1 MRPLFR
7 RAPPPAA
14 VRFAVLALG
23 ALCAGAAMAQSPLI
37 AVSLSASP
45 NPSTT
50 GNYTVSGSLAGAR
63 PASFTSYRLREVG
76 SSGPIGYY
84 GISNPASFSFSLS
97 GKAVGSYTYRA
108 QRCSYTPGSSSP
120 PRCENLGNA
129 LTVRVVA
136 PNKAPVANAGADGSV
151 AEGGSASLDGS
162 GSSDADNDTLTYAW
176 TQTSGTTVTLS
187 GATAAK
193 PSFTAPELL
202 ANQNLVFSLTVND
215 GKAASAA
222 DTVTVTVV
230 ADNDAPTAN
239 AGADRTVNAGAS
251 VTLSGSGSDP
261 EKQTLSYAWSQTS
274 GTSVTLSGSSTA
286 SASFTAPD
294 SAATLTFS
302 LTVGD
307 GVKTSAAD
315 SVTVTVKP
323 PPNTAPVAN
332 AGANKSV
339 AEGGAVTLDGSASKD
354 GDGDKLTY
362 AWTQTSGTTVTL
374 SGATAAKPSFTA
386 PELLASQNLVF
397 SLTVNDGKATSAAD
411 SVTVTVTADN
421 DAPSANAGADRT
433 VDAGASVTLSGS
445 GSDPEKQSLTYAWTQ
460 TAGTTVS
467 LSGSRAASASFTA
480 PDSAG
485 TLTFS
490 LTVSDGVKTSAADA
504 VTVTVRPP
512 PNTAPVARAGADT
525 SVGEGNRATL
535 DGSGSRDD
543 DGDSLTYAW
552 TQTSGTTVTLSGA
565 TAAKPSFTAPELL
578 ANQNLVFSLT
588 VNDGKATSAAD
599 SVTVT
604 VTADND
610 APTANAGA
618 DRAVNAG
625 ASVTLSGS
633 GSDPEK
639 QSLTYAWAQTSGTSV
654 TLSGASTA
662 SASFTAPDSAATLT
676 FSLTVGDGVKTSAAD
691 SVTVTVRPPA
701 DRTPSF
707 GSAAIAAKSWT
718 AGKPIAEFPAPAATG
733 GDGALSYAARGL
745 PGGVRLRIDSGTRV
759 FSGAPA
765 SAGSGTATLAVRDS
779 DGDIDTVSFA
789 WTVAANAT
797 PSFGAASVPAQAW
810 TAGKAIAPFTLPSA
824 TGGDAPVSHGAGGL
838 PKGVV
843 VSPELKVSGMPIRTG
858 AGTATLTARDA
869 DGDIATLTFA
879 WTVGSPNEPIAGTV
893 LSASPASP
901 AAVPD
906 YTVSARHTPARSY
919 HTVHL
924 IETDP
929 WGTVTE
935 HHVGATSF
943 GRVFRNRVNGSYR
956 YRLRGCYAIP
966 APVTGGEVCEHLGD
980 PLTVTVEVPDPDSM
994 AAQLKH
1000 AYEARVSP
1008 SGDALRIERTS
1019 TARGGGQFTGVVLK
1033 VRQAESETEDAEP
1046 ASVEPESASTDAGM
1060 PAWTVTSAVD
1070 LVINDVNL
1078 DGFADVLVRGL
1089 GKVGEKFSNVDDQ
1102 ILYAPGRAGGAPPVR
1117 RAVDDALKD
1126 FLTEVGEWTKNP
1138 SYFENKVETRP
1149 RHVQGF
1155 VLECWVDVASENL
1168 ERYCRLVRRRVRDG
1182 NETVHTNKSEDAREF
1197 AGQFSWV
1204 DGRINS
1210 RVTPGSARA
1219 VTVDRLLSDVLG
1231 APAMNGGLARSCPPG
1246 GSIEEVPCDERG
1258 LLGNLLF
1265 RAIQYIYVDVNAV
1278 PPNEDGSTDRNGNPT
1293 IQPGEYRFLTE
1304 NEATILR
1311 ENGFADLTD
1320 PDNPA
1325 ESYPLYRTRI
1335 FHHGRT
1341 VDEPVEYKNNR
1352 LYVTRPHTT
1361 TIGMP
1366 ECNARERRELL
1377 TCYTDEFKTVE
1388 EVTLLVHEATHVWQ
1402 NEANMR
1408 TDIGRDEALYE
1419 GTYQYRLA
1427 GEGNAGVIEKKDF
1440 SCFTRE
1446 QQAEMV
1452 SDLYRLRKNTNPRLQ
1467 ANNSHGRMT
1476 AERRKEAIGQLEA
1489 IVPVPL
1495 PMNYEI
1501 PENGTDP
1508 CASTGR

>member
-23 ALCAGAAMAQSPLI
+23 ALCAGAAMTQSPSI

-50 GNYTVSGSLAGAR
+50 GNYTVSGSLSGAR

-108 QRCSYTPGSSSP
+108 QRCFYTPGSSSP

-136 PNKAPVANAGADGSV
+136 PNTAPVANAGADGSV

-176 TQTSGTTVTLS
+176 TQTSGTSVTLS
-187 GATAAK
+187 SATAAK

-202 ANQNLVFSLTVND
+202 AN
-215 GKAASAA
+215 
-222 DTVTVTVV
+222 
-230 ADNDAPTAN
+230 
-239 AGADRTVNAGAS
+239 
-251 VTLSGSGSDP
+251 
-261 EKQTLSYAWSQTS
+261 
-274 GTSVTLSGSSTA
+274 
-286 SASFTAPD
+286 
-294 SAATLTFS
+294 
-302 LTVGD
+302 
-307 GVKTSAAD
+307 
-315 SVTVTVKP
+315 
-323 PPNTAPVAN
+323 
-332 AGANKSV
+332 
-339 AEGGAVTLDGSASKD
+339 
-354 GDGDKLTY
+354 
-362 AWTQTSGTTVTL
+362 
-374 SGATAAKPSFTA
+374 
-386 PELLASQNLVF
+386 QNLVF

-421 DAPSANAGADRT
+421 DAPTANAGADRT

-445 GSDPEKQSLTYAWTQ
+445 GSDPEKQSLSYAWSQ
-460 TAGTTVS
+460 TSGTSVT
-467 LSGSRAASASFTA
+467 LSGASTASASFTA
-480 PDSAG
+480 PDSAATLTFSLTVG
-485 TLTFS
+485 DGVNTSAADAVTVTVTADNDAPTANAGADRTVDAGASVTLSGSGSDPEKQSLSYAWSQTSGTSVTLSSPSTASASFTAPDSAATLTFS
-490 LTVSDGVKTSAADA
+490 LTVSDGVNTSAADA

-588 VNDGKATSAAD
+588 VNDGKTTSAAD

-618 DRAVNAG
+618 DRTVPAG

-639 QSLTYAWAQTSGTSV
+639 QSLTYAWAQTLGTSV

-676 FSLTVGDGVKTSAAD
+676 FSLTVGDGVNTSAAD

-701 DRTPSF
+701 DR
-707 GSAAIAAKSWT
+707 
-718 AGKPIAEFPAPAATG
+718 
-733 GDGALSYAARGL
+733 
-745 PGGVRLRIDSGTRV
+745 
-759 FSGAPA
+759 
-765 SAGSGTATLAVRDS
+765 
-779 DGDIDTVSFA
+779 
-789 WTVAANAT
+789 T

-838 PKGVV
+838 PKGVA
-843 VSPELKVSGMPIRTG
+843 VSPELKVSGMPTRTG

-869 DGDIATLTFA
+869 DGDTATLTFA

-943 GRVFRNRVNGSYR
+943 DRGFRNRVNGSYR

-980 PLTVTVEVPDPDSM
+980 ALTVTVEVPDPDSM
-994 AAQLKH
+994 AAQLNH

-1033 VRQAESETEDAEP
+1033 VRQAGSETEDAEL
-1046 ASVEPESASTDAGM
+1046 ASVEPESATADAGM
-1060 PAWTVTSAVD
+1060 PAWTVTTAVG

-1102 ILYAPGRAGGAPPVR
+1102 ILYAPGRAGGAPSAR
-1117 RAVDDALKD
+1117 RAVDDALTD
-1126 FLTEVGEWTKNP
+1126 FLTEVGAWTKNP
-1138 SYFENKVETRP
+1138 SYFRNKVETRP

-1182 NETVHTNKSEDAREF
+1182 NETVHTNKSAEARRF
-1197 AGQFSWV
+1197 AEQFGLV
-1204 DGRINS
+1204 DGRID
-1210 RVTPGSARA
+1210 PGVAPGGA
-1219 VTVDRLLSDVLG
+1219 AAKNIDRILSGMLG
-1231 APAMNGGLARSCPPG
+1231 ADILNGRLERDCNGFFHYDSSSSVPCNDGFSLGRIMMQTATELREDIAPDAATDRRRVLTPAEKTMARDSGLGLTEAELGMIRLVNAGSVIAEYPEAACIVSSRRPKDISCTDPYFNAMPAGLMLHELAHVAQFGGDWRKSPPADWQIVRHSFDLGGARSASGAGAHGTRGGL
-1246 GSIEEVPCDERG
+1246 
-1258 LLGNLLF
+1258 
-1265 RAIQYIYVDVNAV
+1265 
-1278 PPNEDGSTDRNGNPT
+1278 
-1293 IQPGEYRFLTE
+1293 
-1304 NEATILR
+1304 
-1311 ENGFADLTD
+1311 
-1320 PDNPA
+1320 
-1325 ESYPLYRTRI
+1325 
-1335 FHHGRT
+1335 
-1341 VDEPVEYKNNR
+1341 
-1352 LYVTRPHTT
+1352 
-1361 TIGMP
+1361 
-1366 ECNARERRELL
+1366 
-1377 TCYTDEFKTVE
+1377 
-1388 EVTLLVHEATHVWQ
+1388 
-1402 NEANMR
+1402 
-1408 TDIGRDEALYE
+1408 
-1419 GTYQYRLA
+1419 
-1427 GEGNAGVIEKKDF
+1427 
-1440 SCFTRE
+1440 
-1446 QQAEMV
+1446 
-1452 SDLYRLRKNTNPRLQ
+1452 
-1467 ANNSHGRMT
+1467 
-1476 AERRKEAIGQLEA
+1476 
-1489 IVPVPL
+1489 
-1495 PMNYEI
+1495 
-1501 PENGTDP
+1501 
-1508 CASTGR
+1508 